1 MSLRK
6 TAALFAAALGFL
18 ITTTTADAAFTL
30 EIRVNGGLVATV
42 SDGGAGDLSAAGDG
56 FIIVNEAASG
66 LVIPDFNLIID
77 TAISNS
83 PGGALSILTN
93 TVNVLRTGAGSSTI
107 ELFLSAQD
115 YVSPLLTNVL
125 NSDIT
130 VNRALVGGE
139 VVEFQS
145 WADPA
150 NALFG
155 IGAGTTT
162 TGPQVLDNLALAT
175 DHADALFL
183 LPGPQPDSFSITNRM
198 RITLEDNNA
207 LVLSTADTNV
217 NPVPEPGT
225 MALLALGGVGL
236 AGARWRRRKAT

>member
-6 TAALFAAALGFL
+6 TAALFAAALGIFA
-18 ITTTTADAAFTL
+18 TGTSADAAFTL
-30 EIRVNGGLVATV
+30 EIRVDNVLVGTV
-42 SDGGAGDLSAAGDG
+42 TDGGAGDLSAAGDG
-56 FIIVNEAASG
+56 VIIVNEAASG
-66 LVIPDFNLIID
+66 LVIPNFNLIID

-93 TVNVLRTGAGSSTI
+93 TINVMRTSVGASTI
-107 ELFLSAQD
+107 ELLLSAQD
-115 YVSPLLTNVL
+115 YVSPLLANVL

-139 VVEFQS
+139 LVEFQT

-155 IGAGTTT
+155 IGGGTTT
-162 TGPQVLDNLALAT
+162 TGPQVLNNLGLAA
-175 DHADALFL
+175 DHADVLFN

-198 RITLEDNNA
+198 RITLDTNNA
-207 LVLSTADTNV
+207 LVLNTADSNV
-217 NPVPEPGT
+217 TPVPEPGT
-225 MALLALGGVGL
+225 LGLLAMGGVGL
-236 AGARWRRRKAT
+236 AGARWRRKKST